1 MSVNQPNVETE
12 KGILVFA
19 ILFVS
24 LLSFVT
30 PWWPMWQIIVVIV
43 HGQVEGHF
51 DLQMKVGVQVLFEL
65 ELSLEESQV
74 ASGSSERGDHNAGT
88 SDSSKVIQQGNLAAV
103 V

>member
-1 MSVNQPNVETE
+1 
-12 KGILVFA
+12 
-19 ILFVS
+19 
-24 LLSFVT
+24 
-30 PWWPMWQIIVVIV
+30 
-43 HGQVEGHF
+43 
-51 DLQMKVGVQVLFEL
+51 MKVGVQVLFEL